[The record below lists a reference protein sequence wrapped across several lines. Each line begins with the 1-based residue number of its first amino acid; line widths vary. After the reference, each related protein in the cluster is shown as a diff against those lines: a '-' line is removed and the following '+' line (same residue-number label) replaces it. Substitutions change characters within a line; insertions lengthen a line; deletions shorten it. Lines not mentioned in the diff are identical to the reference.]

1 MCVCHCGG
9 VGWWCSLRPFGYHD
23 FRVLVE
29 DSRSSNINI
38 ITAAITNMVLII
50 RIIIVVVII
59 IMIIMTIMILI
70 AIIITTKTQ

>member
-1 MCVCHCGG
+1 MCVTVGG
-9 VGWWCSLRPFGYHD
+9 WGWWCSLSPFGYHD

-50 RIIIVVVII
+50 IIVIIIVNDNNDNNDNNGN
-59 IMIIMTIMILI
+59 
-70 AIIITTKTQ
+70 K